1 MSVVS
6 LWFNCS
12 FKVQFHFFIGNVL
25 VNSLADWLKHL
36 ESLHPKGQDGIEL
49 GLERVGRVKAALQ
62 QRQSCPLIVVGGTNG
77 KGSTCAYLEAI
88 YTFAGYRVGC
98 YSSPHLLDYNERVC
112 VGGVPVDD
120 ASLCAAFAR
129 VEAAR
134 QSAGSVALTYFEFGT
149 LAAWE
154 VFAARAVEVLILE
167 VGLGGRLD
175 AVNIYDVD
183 CAVVTGI
190 ALDHTDWLG
199 ATREAIGFEKAG
211 IYRAAAEGK
220 SVAIC
225 ADPEPPQSLLD
236 HAAAIG
242 ADLQLLGRDFG
253 YFGDKTQW
261 TFWGRDGLRRG
272 GLANPALRGRFQ
284 LRNAAAVLAVVEGL
298 RERLPVAMQAVR
310 RGLLEVT
317 LAGRFQVLPGR
328 PAIILDVAHNPQA
341 VAGLADNLGEMGFFE
356 RTIAVVGMLGDKDI
370 AGALGALAGKV
381 DVWLVAS
388 LDVPRGAPAQAL
400 AAVVSAENLGGVV
413 ESFAS
418 VAEAFTCAAKLAGE
432 NDRILVFGSFHT
444 VAAVLRALKN
454 RG

>member
-1 MSVVS
+1 M
-6 LWFNCS
+6 
-12 FKVQFHFFIGNVL
+12 
-25 VNSLADWLKHL
+25 NSLADWLKHL

-49 GLERVGRVKAALQ
+49 GLERVARVKAALQ

-98 YSSPHLLDYNERVC
+98 YSSPHLLDYNERVR
-112 VGGVPVDD
+112 VDGVAVDD

-134 QSAGSVALTYFEFGT
+134 QAAGEMGGEIALTYFEFGT

-154 VFAARAVEVLILE
+154 VFAARAVDVLILE

-175 AVNIYDVD
+175 AVNVYDAD

-211 IYRAAAEGK
+211 IYRAAEQGRR
-220 SVAIC
+220 VAIC

-298 RERLPVAMQAVR
+298 KDRLPVAMQAVR

-341 VAGLADNLGEMGFFE
+341 VAGLADNLSEMGFFE

-381 DVWLVAS
+381 DVWLVAR
-388 LDVPRGAPAQAL
+388 LDVPRGASAETL
-400 AAVVSAENLGGVV
+400 AAVVASEKLGGVV

-418 VAEAFTCAAKLAGE
+418 PAEAFTRAAKLAGE
-432 NDRILVFGSFHT
+432 NDRILVFGSFYT
-444 VAAVLRALKN
+444 VASVLRALKL

>member
-1 MSVVS
+1 M
-6 LWFNCS
+6 
-12 FKVQFHFFIGNVL
+12 
-25 VNSLADWLKHL
+25 NSLCAWLKHL
-36 ESLHPKGQDGIEL
+36 ESLHPNGQDGIDL
-49 GLERVGRVKAALQ
+49 GLTRVARVKAALQ
-62 QRQSCPLIVVGGTNG
+62 QRPWCPLVVVGGTNG
-77 KGSTCAYLEAI
+77 KGSTCATLEAI
-88 YTFAGYRVGC
+88 YGAAGYRVGC
-98 YSSPHLLDYNERVC
+98 YSSPHLLDYNERIRVDN
-112 VGGVPVDD
+112 VPVDD
-120 ASLCAAFAR
+120 AALCAAFAR

-134 QSAGSVALTYFEFGT
+134 REAGEVALTYFEFGT

-154 VFAARAVEVLILE
+154 VFAARQVDVMILE

-175 AVNIYDVD
+175 AVNVYDAD

-211 IYRAAAEGK
+211 IYRAASAGQC
-220 SVAIC
+220 AAFC

-253 YFGDKTQW
+253 YFGDQTQW
-261 TFWGRDGLRRG
+261 TFWGRDGLRRS

-284 LRNAAAVLAVVEGL
+284 LRNAAAVLAVVETL
-298 RERLPVAMQAVR
+298 KARLPVTMQDVR
-310 RGLLEVT
+310 RGMLEVT

-381 DVWLVAS
+381 DVWLVAG
-388 LDVPRGAPAQAL
+388 LDVPRGAPAEAL
-400 AAVVSAENLGGVV
+400 AAVVASEKLGGAV

-418 VAEAFTCAAKLAGE
+418 PVEAFTRAAKLAGE
-432 NDRILVFGSFHT
+432 NDRILVFGSFLT
-444 VAAVLRALKN
+444 VAAVLRVLKN